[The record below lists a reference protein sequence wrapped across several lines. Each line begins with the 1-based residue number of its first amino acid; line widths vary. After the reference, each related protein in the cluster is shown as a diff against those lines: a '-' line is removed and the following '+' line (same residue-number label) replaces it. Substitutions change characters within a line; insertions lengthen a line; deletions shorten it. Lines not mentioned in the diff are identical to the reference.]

1 MFADRRRLVWVGSL
15 PAAVTLFTAP
25 AAAQSD
31 VVGNISA
38 PGRALIAV
46 VFTLFVC
53 GVLSIFL
60 RNYTMRATS
69 LAIDDIGTTLKL
81 GLLVTGILSFPFAL
95 AGGLALAVDEIDA
108 GYFALFGLLGPTLV
122 LPIIGG
128 GLGFITLGRTV
139 SDNWLVVT
147 AVVSGVVAVIG
158 IGTVLTPTL
167 VVAAV
172 PLIIAG
178 MGAVVREW
186 QTETVKSDKPKE
198 KPHPWEHRRP

>member
-1 MFADRRRLVWVGSL
+1 MSVDRRRLLWVGSL
-15 PAAVTLFTAP
+15 PAVVTAFTAP
-25 AAAQSD
+25 AAAQSS
-31 VVGNISA
+31 VVSSISA
-38 PGRALIAV
+38 PERALIAV
-46 VFTLFVC
+46 VCTLFIC

-60 RNYTMRATS
+60 RSYTIRATS
-69 LAIDDIGTTLKL
+69 LAIDDIGTTLKI
-81 GLLVTGILSFPFAL
+81 GLVVTAILAFPFAL

-147 AVVSGVVAVIG
+147 VVVSAVVAVIG
-158 IGTVLTPTL
+158 VGTVLTPTL
-167 VVAAV
+167 VLAAL
-172 PLIIAG
+172 PLVVAG

-186 QTETVKSDKPKE
+186 RTETVKSDKAKE